1 MSSMPYTGLSQ
12 QLINSFSSASCTG
25 QVAVTTTNAIPAE
38 DAWKSNIDE
47 ITGTDAGKYY
57 I

>member
-1 MSSMPYTGLSQ
+1 MSSMPYTGSPQ
-12 QLINSFSSASCTG
+12 QLISSFSSISDTG
-25 QVAVTTTNAIPAE
+25 QVAVTTSNVIPAE